1 MSALRLLTNSLKGRR
16 LHDISQLRRLSTSP
30 VVALEKTVLY
40 DYHVQQGGKMVEF
53 AGYSM
58 PVQYGKIGI
67 ASSHNHVRSHC
78 GMFDVSHMLQS
89 RVHGKDRVKFIESL
103 IVGDVEG
110 LPDNSGTLSLFTNDQ
125 GGIIDDLI
133 CSKTD
138 LGYLYVV
145 SNAGCKEKD
154 LAHMKERLAAFKAA
168 GNDAELEIIEDHGL
182 VAVQGPEA
190 AKILQPLVEG
200 GISDLYFMQTRE
212 LTVAGIPCRVTRCGY
227 TGEDGVE
234 ISVPLEKAVELCE
247 TLVGSGVQLAGLG
260 ARDSLRLEAG
270 LCLYGNDI
278 DDSTTPIEAGLAWTI
293 GKRRRQ
299 TADFPGAEI
308 ILKQLK
314 EKPKRRRVGLACSG
328 PPPRAHCPVLDAD
341 GNQIGEITSGCPAP
355 SLGKNVAMAYVPSKM
370 AKAGTDLTV
379 QVRKKNV
386 PAVVT
391 KMPFVQ
397 CHYYVKK

>member
-1 MSALRLLTNSLKGRR
+1 MNTLKLLVNT
-16 LHDISQLRRLSTSP
+16 LRRGKAHDTPLLRQISTSP
-30 VVALEKTVLY
+30 VTSLQKTVLH
-40 DYHVQQGGKMVEF
+40 DYHVDQGGKMVEF

-58 PVQYGKIGI
+58 PVQYGKVGI
-67 ASSHNHVRSHC
+67 ATSHNQVRTHC

-89 RVHGKDRVKFIESL
+89 KVHGKDRVKFVESL
-103 IVGDVEG
+103 IVGDIEG
-110 LPDNSGTLSLFTNDQ
+110 LPDNSGTLSLFTNAQ

-154 LAHMKERLAAFKAA
+154 LVHMKEQLASFKAA
-168 GNDAELEIIEDHGL
+168 GRDVELEIIEDHGL

-200 GISDLYFMQTRE
+200 DINQLYFMQTRE
-212 LTVAGIPCRVTRCGY
+212 LVVAGIPCRVTRCGY

-234 ISVPLEKAVELCE
+234 ISVPNEKAVELCE
-247 TLVGSGVQLAGLG
+247 TLVASGVQLAGLG

-278 DDSTTPIEAGLAWTI
+278 DDTTTPIEAGLAWTI

-314 EKPKRRRVGLACSG
+314 DKPTRRRVGLTCTG
-328 PPPRAHCPVLDAD
+328 PPPRSHCPVLDAD
-341 GNQIGEITSGCPAP
+341 GNQVGEVTSGCPAP
-355 SLGKNVAMAYVPSKM
+355 SLGKNVAMAYVPANL
-370 AKAGTDLTV
+370 AKAGTNLTV
-379 QVRKKNV
+379 QVRKKNI

-391 KMPFVQ
+391 KMPFVK
-397 CHYYVKK
+397 CNYHIMK

>member
-1 MSALRLLTNSLKGRR
+1 MNTFKLLASSLRGCRG
-16 LHDISQLRRLSTSP
+16 HDIPLLRQISTTSP
-30 VVALEKTVLY
+30 VTSLEKTVLH
-40 DYHVQQGGKMVEF
+40 DYHVDQGGKMVEF

-58 PVQYGKIGI
+58 PVQYGKVGI
-67 ASSHNHVRSHC
+67 ATSHNQVRNHC

-89 RVHGKDRVKFIESL
+89 RVHGRDRVKFVESL
-103 IVGDVEG
+103 IVGDIEG

-154 LAHMKERLAAFKAA
+154 LAHMKQQLASFKAA
-168 GNDAELEIIEDHGL
+168 GGDVELEIIEDHGL

-190 AKILQPLVEG
+190 AKILQ
-200 GISDLYFMQTRE
+200 
-212 LTVAGIPCRVTRCGY
+212 
-227 TGEDGVE
+227 
-234 ISVPLEKAVELCE
+234 AVELCE
-247 TLVGSGVQLAGLG
+247 TLFASGVHLAGLG

-278 DDSTTPIEAGLAWTI
+278 DDTTTPIEAGLAWTI

-314 EKPKRRRVGLACSG
+314 DKPKRRRVGLTCTG
-328 PPPRAHCPVLDAD
+328 PPPRSHCPVLDGD
-341 GNQIGEITSGCPAP
+341 GNQVGEVTSGCPAP
-355 SLGKNVAMAYVPSKM
+355 SLGKNVAMAYVPANL
-370 AKAGTDLTV
+370 AKAGTNLTV
-379 QVRKKNV
+379 QVRKKNI

-391 KMPFVQ
+391 KMPFVK
-397 CHYYVKK
+397 CNYHIMK